1 MSIKFTL
8 KLHFELISLGA
19 AMCKTL
25 LQQLCECMCV
35 SSATVTVSPLGE
47 LLALQNT
54 YFLQPEQCVCVW
66 VCEYLLCKIQFVC
79 LTPNYILVRLS
90 ELLNIACT
98 TTFRKCVIC
107 EMVLK

>member
-1 MSIKFTL
+1 MLLHTHTHTLMEQHPAMSIKFTL

-54 YFLQPEQCVCVW
+54 
-66 VCEYLLCKIQFVC
+66 
-79 LTPNYILVRLS
+79 
-90 ELLNIACT
+90 
-98 TTFRKCVIC
+98 
-107 EMVLK
+107 